1 MHIIRTYARWLAA
14 ILPVSLA
21 LTLIVPAAAAAA
33 PTASL
38 ILVANPSNPTVGQTV
53 YTVAQLTIT
62 GSTDPAI
69 GQYSI
74 YDGATALISGA
85 MPNMVNDGFGWSTSS
100 LSVGRHSLTAK
111 YAGQVNGLSATSN
124 AVIVQ
129 VSPKPLSITTS
140 SLTGATVGSAYSVTL
155 AATGG
160 TTPYTW
166 SIASGSSAPAGL
178 ALSTAG
184 VLSGTPTTA
193 SSGSGVTF
201 KVQVKDSSTTALT
214 ASATLTLKIAADPLS
229 ITSTSLASGT
239 VHIAY
244 SAQLASSG
252 GAGKVT
258 WKLANGSS
266 LVAGLTLSTTG
277 AISGTPTA
285 ATSGAGS
292 FSVIATDSAS
302 PVHTATAAV
311 TYTINLPQA
320 ATPTFTPLA
329 GTYTSA
335 QSVSIKDATTGATI
349 YYTTNG
355 NVPTTSSTIYT
366 GVITVSAT
374 QTIKAIAT
382 ASYYTTSAPASA
394 LYTINLPQAATP
406 TFTPL
411 AGTYSSAQN
420 VSIKDATTG
429 ATIYYTTNGNI
440 PTTSSTKYTGAITVS
455 ATQTIKAIATASN
468 YTTSAPASALYTIN
482 LPQAATPTFTPLA
495 GTYSSAQNVS
505 IKDTTAGAVIY
516 YTTNGNI
523 PTTSSTKYTGAITV
537 SATQTIKAIAT
548 APFFTTSAPAS
559 ALYTINLPTAKCTA
573 DGSGNGKIR
582 GAYAFQLS
590 QTFPVHGGGLGFLVG
605 ALNADGLGNLTGS
618 YDINSPFGQT
628 SGATSG
634 TLTGNY
640 SVGSD
645 NRGVL
650 NVIVPKDSGG
660 TQTLTY
666 CLALDSFSSGVAGA
680 GRMVENDTTSGNA
693 ASGAFYAQGTGTYSL
708 NSANKG
714 SWVFGMQGG
723 TAASTGT
730 YLYRSA
736 MAGLLALDGVGNI
749 SSGQMDVSVDV
760 TTTGTN
766 IVNASFHDI
775 GLTGSYTLA
784 SNGRGVMTITVPSTN
799 EAGGG
804 TSHVIFW
811 MAGPNHILLMGA
823 DPGNITTHHPVNA
836 GEAYL
841 RTTSTFTNAT
851 LAGTSVYVSKGVSN
865 NHSTQYDQLYL
876 EAGIVGWDGKGNIT
890 GASDVVNAGDVTLAT
905 NNAFTATYSVD
916 ANGRVA
922 AGGPV
927 FYIIGP
933 NQLFGVS
940 GGLKAS
946 LIYAEKQIV
955 PSGGFTAASL
965 SGGYSLSTLWYDAVN
980 EPIFNGELTANGA
993 GSYSE
998 VVDFNNDGNVQAG
1011 IAVTQS
1017 YTAGPLG
1024 RFVTM
1029 NGATPSYAGY
1039 FVSPNKAY
1047 MIPINS
1053 AAKGIPLYMLNH
1065 Q

>member
-1 MHIIRTYARWLAA
+1 MHIIRTYARWLAV
-14 ILPVSLA
+14 IFPVSLA
-21 LTLIVPAAAAAA
+21 LTLIVPAAASAA
-33 PTASL
+33 PKATLA
-38 ILVANPSNPTVGQTV
+38 LVANPTNPTYGQTV
-53 YTVAQLTIT
+53 NLVAQLTIT
-62 GSTDPAI
+62 GSNDPAI

-74 YDGATALISGA
+74 YDGTTALISGA
-85 MPNMVNDGFGWSTSS
+85 MPNLVNSGFAWQTSS
-100 LSVGRHSLTAK
+100 LSVGTHSLTVK

-124 AVIVQ
+124 AFIVQ
-129 VSPKPLSITTS
+129 VSPKPLSITIS
-140 SLTGATVGSAYSVTL
+140 PLTGATVGSAYSATL

-178 ALSTAG
+178 TLSTAG

-193 SSGSGVTF
+193 SSGSGTTF
-201 KVQVKDSSTTALT
+201 KVQVKDSSTTPQT
-214 ASATLTLKIAADPLS
+214 ATVTLTLKIAADPLS
-229 ITSTSLASGT
+229 ITSTSLTSGT
-239 VHIAY
+239 VRIAY
-244 SAQLASSG
+244 SAQLRSSG
-252 GAGKVT
+252 GTGNVT

-292 FSVIATDSAS
+292 FTVIATDSAS
-302 PVHTATAAV
+302 PVHTATAPV
-311 TYTINLPQA
+311 TYTINLPQV

-329 GTYTSA
+329 GTYSSA
-335 QSVSIKDATTGATI
+335 QNVSIKDATAGAVI

-355 NVPTTSSTIYT
+355 DVPTTSSTRYT

-440 PTTSSTKYTGAITVS
+440 PTTSSTKYIGAITVS
-455 ATQTIKAIATASN
+455 ATETIKAIATAPN
-468 YTTSAPASALYTIN
+468 YTTSAPASALYTIS

-495 GTYSSAQNVS
+495 GTYNSAQNVS
-505 IKDTTAGAVIY
+505 ITDATTGATIY

-523 PTTSSTKYTGAITV
+523 PTTSSTKYIGAITV
-537 SATQTIKAIAT
+537 SATETIKAIAT
-548 APFFTTSAPAS
+548 APNYTTSAPAS
-559 ALYTINLPTAKCTA
+559 ALYTISLPTAKCTA

-590 QTFPVHGGGLGFLVG
+590 QTFPVHSGGLGFLVG
-605 ALNADGLGNLTGS
+605 AFTADGLGNITGS
-618 YDINSPFGQT
+618 FDMNSPFGQT

-645 NRGVL
+645 DRGVL
-650 NVIVPKDSGG
+650 NVIVPQGSGG
-660 TQTLTY
+660 TQTLSY
-666 CLALDSFSSGVAGA
+666 CLALDSISSNVAAA

-693 ASGAFYAQGTGTYSL
+693 ASGAFYAQTGGSSSL
-708 NSANKG
+708 NSAKG

-723 TAASTGT
+723 MAASSGT
-730 YLYRSA
+730 LVYRSA
-736 MAGLLALDGVGNI
+736 IAGVLGLDGSGSI

-766 IVNASFHDI
+766 IVNASFHDV

-784 SNGRGVMTITVPSTN
+784 SNGRGVMTLTVPSSN

-804 TSHVIFW
+804 TSHIIFW

-823 DPGNITTHHPVNA
+823 DAGSITAHHPVNA

-851 LAGTSVYVSKGVSN
+851 LAGTSVYVSNGVSN
-865 NHSTQYDQLYL
+865 NHSAQYDQLYL
-876 EAGIVGWDGKGNIT
+876 EAGIVGWDGKGNIN
-890 GASDVVNAGDVTLAT
+890 GAADVVNAGDVTLAT

-980 EPIFNGELTANGA
+980 EPIFTGEVTSGGA

>member
-1 MHIIRTYARWLAA
+1 MHIIRTYARWLAV
-14 ILPVSLA
+14 IFPVSLA
-21 LTLIVPAAAAAA
+21 LTLIVPAAASAA
-33 PTASL
+33 PKATLA
-38 ILVANPSNPTVGQTV
+38 LVANPTNPTYGQTV
-53 YTVAQLTIT
+53 NLVAQLTIT
-62 GSTDPAI
+62 GSNDPAI

-74 YDGATALISGA
+74 YDGTTALISGA
-85 MPNMVNDGFGWSTSS
+85 MPNLVNSGFAWQTSS
-100 LSVGRHSLTAK
+100 LSVGTHSLTVK

-124 AVIVQ
+124 AFIVQ
-129 VSPKPLSITTS
+129 VSPKPLSITIS
-140 SLTGATVGSAYSVTL
+140 PLTGATVGSAYSATL

-178 ALSTAG
+178 TLSTAG

-193 SSGSGVTF
+193 SSGSGTTF
-201 KVQVKDSSTTALT
+201 KVQVKDSSTTPQT
-214 ASATLTLKIAADPLS
+214 ATVTLTLKIAADPLS
-229 ITSTSLASGT
+229 ITSTSLTSGT
-239 VHIAY
+239 VRIAY
-244 SAQLASSG
+244 SAQLRSSG
-252 GAGKVT
+252 GTGNVT

-292 FSVIATDSAS
+292 FTVIATDSAS
-302 PVHTATAAV
+302 PVHTATAPV
-311 TYTINLPQA
+311 TYTINLPQV

-329 GTYTSA
+329 GTYSSA
-335 QSVSIKDATTGATI
+335 QNVSIKDATAGAVI

-355 NVPTTSSTIYT
+355 DVPTTSSTRYT

-440 PTTSSTKYTGAITVS
+440 PTTSSTKYIGAITVS
-455 ATQTIKAIATASN
+455 ATETIKAIATAPN
-468 YTTSAPASALYTIN
+468 YTTSAPASALYTI
-482 LPQAATPTFTPLA
+482 
-495 GTYSSAQNVS
+495 S
-505 IKDTTAGAVIY
+505 
-516 YTTNGNI
+516 
-523 PTTSSTKYTGAITV
+523 
-537 SATQTIKAIAT
+537 
-548 APFFTTSAPAS
+548 
-559 ALYTINLPTAKCTA
+559 LPTAKCTA

-590 QTFPVHGGGLGFLVG
+590 QTFPVHSGGLGFLVG
-605 ALNADGLGNLTGS
+605 AFTADGLGNITGS
-618 YDINSPFGQT
+618 FDMNSPFGQT

-645 NRGVL
+645 DRGVL
-650 NVIVPKDSGG
+650 NVIVPQGSGG
-660 TQTLTY
+660 TQTLSY
-666 CLALDSFSSGVAGA
+666 CLALDSISSNVAAA

-693 ASGAFYAQGTGTYSL
+693 ASGAFYAQTGGSSSL
-708 NSANKG
+708 NSAKG

-723 TAASTGT
+723 MAASSGT
-730 YLYRSA
+730 LVYRSA
-736 MAGLLALDGVGNI
+736 IAGVLGLDGSGSI

-766 IVNASFHDI
+766 IVNASFHDV

-784 SNGRGVMTITVPSTN
+784 SNGRGVMTLTVPSSN

-804 TSHVIFW
+804 TSHIIFW

-823 DPGNITTHHPVNA
+823 DAGSITAHHPVNA

-851 LAGTSVYVSKGVSN
+851 LAGTSVYVSNGVSN
-865 NHSTQYDQLYL
+865 NHSAQYDQLYL
-876 EAGIVGWDGKGNIT
+876 EAGIVGWDGKGNIN
-890 GASDVVNAGDVTLAT
+890 GAADVVNAGDVTLAT

-980 EPIFNGELTANGA
+980 EPIFTGEVTSGGA